1 MKAFI
6 RGVWQ
11 SEFIRNSTK
20 LLSANAL
27 SQVVAVLL
35 LPFVTRIYSEH
46 DMGVLGLFLSV
57 GGFLAL
63 FAGAKYEFAIL
74 LEKDHES
81 AAAVFDLSFLLIFS
95 FSLLIT
101 FILLV
106 AGDWIL
112 EGIGYDCLIPYSM
125 MIPLFV
131 FLSALGLTL
140 TYWFNYNK
148 QFTRTAIYNLE
159 QVASNNILKLGLGLC
174 ASGPTSLIAANQISY
189 VLALLLSFIRKR
201 NSAGLFRFS
210 YPNMKRV
217 AREHQK
223 FPKYYLPHTIVN
235 YFSANLAILMLS
247 GNFDMKVIGIFSI
260 AMMLGFRP
268 IALISDSLE
277 QVLSQNLAV
286 RVNQRESILKS
297 VYKLSFRIFV
307 FSLPG
312 FVILY
317 FVLPWIIDFY
327 LGDKWS
333 EVAFYI
339 RLLLPFFLLTLLC
352 SPLSSI
358 PSIVGSQGKALIVEV
373 IRLAVRVLALLI
385 GIWLDSFVLAIALF
399 SIASTLM
406 WGVQYFWYLF
416 LIKKYERMINQE

>member
-6 RGVWQ
+6 GGVWQ

-74 LEKDHES
+74 LEEDHES
-81 AAAVFDLSFLLIFS
+81 AAAVFDLSFLLNLS
-95 FSLLIT
+95 FSVLIALIL
-101 FILLV
+101 FI

-112 EGIGYDCLIPYSM
+112 KGLGYDCLLPYSM
-125 MIPLFV
+125 MIPLFA
-131 FLSALGLTL
+131 FLSALGLAL

-159 QVASNNILKLGLGLC
+159 QVASNNILKLGLGLY
-174 ASGPTSLIAANQISY
+174 ASGPTSLIAANQLSY

-201 NSAGLFRFS
+201 NSAGLFCFS

-223 FPKYYLPHTIVN
+223 FPKYYLPHTILN
-235 YFSANLAILMLS
+235 YFSANLIILLLS
-247 GNFDMKVIGIFSI
+247 ASFDIGVIGLFSV

-268 IALISDSLE
+268 IGLISGSLE
-277 QVLSQNLAV
+277 QVLSQNIAA
-286 RVNQRESILKS
+286 RVSQGGEILKFIR
-297 VYKLSFRIFV
+297 KLSLRTL
-307 FSLPG
+307 SLALPG

-317 FVLPWIIDFY
+317 FVLPWIVNWY
-327 LGDKWS
+327 LGDGWDG
-333 EVAFYI
+333 VTLYL

-352 SPLSSI
+352 GPISSI
-358 PSIVGSQGKALIVEV
+358 PSIVGFQGKALFVEV
-373 IRLAVRVLALLI
+373 SMLLVRILMLFI
-385 GIWLDSFVLAIALF
+385 GIWKSSFILAVALF
-399 SIASTLM
+399 SLASSLM
-406 WGVQYFWYLF
+406 LIGQYFWYF
-416 LIKKYERMINQE
+416 SLIKKYECKL